1 MCNNSL
7 QLYLPL
13 FASKETESDSIKTSL
28 VSLYRETDC
37 TRLEETI
44 ALKVGGMKTWDVLE
58 EQNVP
63 PPLVKAVS
71 FTYGFRIR
79 IWTSNS
85 DQNQY
90 FYQELRS
97 GSGSGSGSGPHISIR
112 IRIRNIIRIRTS

>member
-1 MCNNSL
+1 MKKFVDGWLAGWLAGWLGGWFLLRLRISRADQFLFVCKYSL

-28 VSLYRETDC
+28 VPLYRETDC

-63 PPLVKAVS
+63 PLLVKAVS
-71 FTYGFRIR
+71 FAY
-79 IWTSNS
+79 
-85 DQNQY
+85 
-90 FYQELRS
+90 E
-97 GSGSGSGSGPHISIR
+97 
-112 IRIRNIIRIRTS
+112 